1 MNVLITRRAH
11 RRCKRALATSL
22 ALVIATGVTAAAV
35 AEPAPQRFRVQASV
49 SPAPAAQ
56 SNDRLGLN
64 ARLVPAQ
71 KSLSGAGYVLN
82 ASVAA
87 SPSGCA
93 GDTIFADGFDL

>member
-1 MNVLITRRAH
+1 
-11 RRCKRALATSL
+11 
-22 ALVIATGVTAAAV
+22 
-35 AEPAPQRFRVQASV
+35 
-49 SPAPAAQ
+49 
-56 SNDRLGLN
+56 LN
-64 ARLVPAQ
+64 ARLAPAQ